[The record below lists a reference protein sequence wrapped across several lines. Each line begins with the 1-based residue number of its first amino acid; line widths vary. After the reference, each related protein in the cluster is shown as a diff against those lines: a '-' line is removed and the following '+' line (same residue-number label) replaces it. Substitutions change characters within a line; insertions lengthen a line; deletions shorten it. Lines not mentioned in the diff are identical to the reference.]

1 VWIIYL
7 DHQGIEQYATYT
19 WRLPMLRQR
28 RPVAGDA
35 GPAQSTG
42 GGERPRCR
50 TGRAWWLH
58 RWVAMQDRADQ
69 VAAAAAVALDAE
81 CVSD

>member
-1 VWIIYL
+1 
-7 DHQGIEQYATYT
+7 
-19 WRLPMLRQR
+19 MLRQR

-69 VAAAAAVALDAE
+69 VAAAAAAVALDAE